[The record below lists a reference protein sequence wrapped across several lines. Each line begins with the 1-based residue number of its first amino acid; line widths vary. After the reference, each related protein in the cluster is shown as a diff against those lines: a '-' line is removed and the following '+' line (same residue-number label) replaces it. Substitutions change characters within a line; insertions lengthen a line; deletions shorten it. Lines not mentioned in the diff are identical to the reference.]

1 MAQKLFFGL
10 LLTFP
15 LASYVMQLA
24 CAIDLVVPLY
34 RGGSYSVHQPDLEIA
49 IIHDHVNIL
58 FRLLHVIEYS
68 VLIVGICKCHKSEE
82 SDFNL
87 LKSMSVLIKNNYW
100 RMSIKTKLCACSFHC
115 VYTWCKGVL
124 EWLILITL
132 LATYTI
138 VIVMTSWRFHD
149 WDQSSCNA
157 TRHPFCA
164 KACVS
169 NVCISLVST
178 YMVRMFMIAVTFLVA
193 ATWLRGKS
201 ELSEADNYSSLVDG
215 YKETGKQASSLHVI
229 FKRWFILQWLVIFFE
244 ILEEFYFI
252 YDLLSNGSGGSY
264 EFDSLQQSDHHQL
277 LVHIALLSYRL
288 FSFVIPYLCGLTMN
302 YYHRKYRKAMHKEQQ
317 TLAPNQSVYLIPEN
331 LKYQFRPSIFEISIP
346 LNETAHIL
354 TVTLALVAFAL
365 SLISKSVN

>member
-1 MAQKLFFGL
+1 
-10 LLTFP
+10 
-15 LASYVMQLA
+15 
-24 CAIDLVVPLY
+24 
-34 RGGSYSVHQPDLEIA
+34 
-49 IIHDHVNIL
+49 
-58 FRLLHVIEYS
+58 
-68 VLIVGICKCHKSEE
+68 
-82 SDFNL
+82 
-87 LKSMSVLIKNNYW
+87 
-100 RMSIKTKLCACSFHC
+100 
-115 VYTWCKGVL
+115 
-124 EWLILITL
+124 
-132 LATYTI
+132 
-138 VIVMTSWRFHD
+138 
-149 WDQSSCNA
+149 
-157 TRHPFCA
+157 
-164 KACVS
+164 
-169 NVCISLVST
+169 
-178 YMVRMFMIAVTFLVA
+178 MIAVTFLVA